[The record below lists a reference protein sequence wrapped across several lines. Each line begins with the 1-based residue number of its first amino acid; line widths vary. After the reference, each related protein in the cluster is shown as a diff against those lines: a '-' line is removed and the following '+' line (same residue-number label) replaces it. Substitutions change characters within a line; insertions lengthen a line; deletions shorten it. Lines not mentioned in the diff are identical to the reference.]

1 MNSPLVTILLPVY
14 NGEKTIKATLE
25 SLLNQT
31 FTDFELLI
39 GIDGTTDASK
49 ALALSF
55 NDSRI
60 KIIEHPK
67 NLGLANNLNKIIKH
81 ASPNSHY
88 FAMAEQ
94 DDIYVPERLE
104 WQIDVMQKYEEV
116 GLVSG
121 IAEFE
126 NENGNTLFPGI
137 LVNKKQYPEGE
148 DMFRYL
154 YINQMKVL
162 NTCMLWR
169 KSIHTKHNLSFR
181 DTYGNFNVD
190 WNFMLRFSLI
200 SKIHG
205 IHKKLVSMNRYTERM
220 SVTTEKKK
228 QYAASK
234 KLIDIES
241 TIVITAGK
249 KIPRSISKKITFPQ
263 KHIGYLNGDKELA
276 EAYQIATVFVSS
288 SIQDSGPMMINESI
302 MCGTPVVSFKMGVA
316 EDLVVNGETGHIA
329 ELKSFEGLAYGISKI
344 LNLDYID
351 YKEMREKC
359 RKLAFT
365 KCRTDI
371 QTKKF
376 ISLLSE

>member
-104 WQIDVMQKYEEV
+104 WQIEVMQKYEEV

-126 NENGNTLFPGI
+126 NENGNILFPGI

-234 KLIDIES
+234 KLIEDFYLEFPLLIDSS
-241 TIVITAGK
+241 THK
-249 KIPRSISKKITFPQ
+249 KSKHVYRKISL
-263 KHIGYLNGDKELA
+263 G
-276 EAYQIATVFVSS
+276 
-288 SIQDSGPMMINESI
+288 IN
-302 MCGTPVVSFKMGVA
+302 
-316 EDLVVNGETGHIA
+316 
-329 ELKSFEGLAYGISKI
+329 SKI
-344 LNLDYID
+344 NIIIKSIYYFIISGDVYFLNYL
-351 YKEMREKC
+351 
-359 RKLAFT
+359 
-365 KCRTDI
+365 
-371 QTKKF
+371 KKRMHNYF
-376 ISLLSE
+376 KRNPVADA

>member
-104 WQIDVMQKYEEV
+104 WQIDVMQKHEDV

-121 IAEFE
+121 IVEYTGVKK
-126 NENGNTLFPGI
+126 NLLFPG
-137 LVNKKQYPEGE
+137 LLLRGE
-148 DMFRYL
+148 QFPQGEALFKYL
-154 YINQMKVL
+154 YVNQLKVV

-169 KSIHTKHNLSFR
+169 KSVHEENNFKFNN
-181 DTYGNFNVD
+181 TYGNFNVD
-190 WNFMLRFSLI
+190 WDYVLRFCLK
-200 SKIHG
+200 SKVYG
-205 IHKKLVSMNRYTERM
+205 IPKKLVTMNRNLTNN
-220 SVTTEKKK
+220 SVTTNAKGQHE
-228 QYAASK
+228 ASK
-234 KLIDIES
+234 QLLKNFKAELSYIIDHKNYKEALKVQHKIELGS
-241 TIVITAGK
+241 YPK
-249 KIPRSISKKITFPQ
+249 YKIPLMSFVYFVKYNDVYFLKYLVKK
-263 KHIGYLNGDKELA
+263 
-276 EAYQIATVFVSS
+276 
-288 SIQDSGPMMINESI
+288 
-302 MCGTPVVSFKMGVA
+302 
-316 EDLVVNGETGHIA
+316 
-329 ELKSFEGLAYGISKI
+329 LK
-344 LNLDYID
+344 DYF
-351 YKEMREKC
+351 
-359 RKLAFT
+359 L
-365 KCRTDI
+365 
-371 QTKKF
+371 
-376 ISLLSE
+376 